1 MSRKELTKNISIRVP
16 AKDLHKLDQMAEKYS
31 AMNKKE
37 ITRTDLIK
45 QAVVL
50 FIHNNYTVLRKPKG
64 KKGEV
69 KDAE

>member
-1 MSRKELTKNISIRVP
+1 MSRQELTINISVRVP

-45 QAVVL
+45 QAVAI
-50 FIHNNYTVLRKPKG
+50 FIHNNHQVLRKPKS
-64 KKGEV
+64 KKGIADV
-69 KDAE
+69 K